1 MTEPM
6 VWRLFTV
13 QVQSVAELSPTFKRF
28 TFAGPD
34 LADFADC
41 GYDLRLKLVLPA
53 PTGGYAELVHTPDW
67 YAVWRATP
75 EERRN
80 PVRTYTARYVR
91 RERCEVDVD
100 VALHGDAGPASR
112 WARTAR
118 PGDKIVLMGP
128 NAVHPGPHGGVEFV
142 PPAPGV
148 PVLLAGDETAVPAIA
163 AILERLPADSVGAA
177 LLEVPYAADALA
189 VAAPAGVQ
197 VRWLARDGAAHGSLL
212 VPAVQEAAARLVPV
226 PGTAEAVEDVDV
238 DHDILWEVPEDAAS
252 GRLYA
257 WLAGEAA
264 VIRTLRRHLVSE
276 RGLDRKAVA
285 FMGYWRQG
293 RTEEG

>member
-1 MTEPM
+1 MSEPM

-13 QVQSVAELSPTFKRF
+13 QVQSVTGLSPTFKRF
-28 TFAGPD
+28 TFAGPE

-53 PTGGYAELVHTPDW
+53 PTGGFAALERGPDW
-67 YAVWRATP
+67 HTVWRGTP
-75 EERRN
+75 EEIRN

-91 RERCEVDVD
+91 AGQCEVDVD

-112 WARTAR
+112 WARSAR
-118 PGDKIVLMGP
+118 PGDELVLMGP

-148 PVLLAGDETAVPAIA
+148 AVLLAGDETAVPAIA
-163 AILERLPADSVGAA
+163 AILERLPADTVGAA
-177 LLEVPYAADALA
+177 LLEVPYAADALP
-189 VAAPAGVQ
+189 VTAPAGVE
-197 VRWLARDGAAHGSLL
+197 VRWLARDGADHGSLL
-212 VPAVQEAAARLVPV
+212 VPAVQAAAARLAPA

-238 DHDILWEVPEDAAS
+238 DNDILWEVPADAAS

-264 VIRTLRRHLVSE
+264 VIRTLRRHLVGE